1 MDGYIAVSENSLNY
15 FTTHP
20 AIFRIKHYLDIFK
33 SGNLSY
39 NNCLVMCRKQIEI
52 IENYNK
58 IVGKLNLQSFNISST
73 LPEPLFYNVNLR
85 QKFPDGKNLLDYAIS
100 HPRVVMLLT
109 QKGIFSKSAIIN
121 CIKYKYHLSLYV
133 LLEKLKDYNG
143 YENINDYTYNR
154 LLIFLE
160 QILDITVKD
169 GGETPL
175 LYISQLFGDL
185 FPYLGNI
192 PLVTSIIYGYK
203 NKFDFL
209 IESGMNIQ
217 KDDNESGLFD
227 HLSPI
232 EAACVFKRC
241 DFIKKLIDLGVDLNN
256 HDAPSLVSLI
266 CSPPSI
272 RESIC
277 HLEKTDLYNTLLLLV
292 KNGLDLNQMQGPV
305 ISAYKETID
314 MLNNMKNNNKN
325 NDIKYNDIKKT
336 ITNILHDCVLIT
348 EALKISSTPINKK
361 IIIKA
366 IFFDLYFK
374 EMQYLD
380 ITSQFFNKENL
391 IYFIK
396 FMKDN
401 ACTKQLESLVYQ
413 ASNIGMYFNTS
424 ISNLSLITQK
434 IFKQYKKTCLK
445 IIKLANIAVNN
456 LENIS
461 ADITKK
467 NSCHV
472 FNNIC
477 SFLDGPSLN
486 SLSSIKYDK

>member
-1 MDGYIAVSENSLNY
+1 MDGYIAVSENSLDY

-20 AIFRIKHYLDIFK
+20 AIYRIKKYLDIFK

-85 QKFPDGKNLLDYAIS
+85 QKFPDGKNLIDYAIS

-109 QKGIFSKSAIIN
+109 QKGVFSKNAIIN
-121 CIKYKYHLSLYV
+121 CIKYKHNLSLYI
-133 LLEKLKDYNG
+133 LLKKLKDYD
-143 YENINDYTYNR
+143 DYANTTAYNYNR
-154 LLIFLE
+154 LSIFLE
-160 QILDITVKD
+160 RILDIAVKEGD
-169 GGETPL
+169 EIPL

-185 FPYLGNI
+185 IPYLGNV

-217 KDDNESGLFD
+217 KDETESGLFD

-241 DFIKKLIDLGVDLNN
+241 DFIKKLISLGVDLNN
-256 HDAPSLVSLI
+256 HGTPSLVSLI

-277 HLEKTDLYNTLLLLV
+277 HLEKKDLYNTLLLLV
-292 KNGLDLNQMQGPV
+292 KNGLDLNQMQGQL

-314 MLNNMKNNNKN
+314 LLGNLQNNNN
-325 NDIKYNDIKKT
+325 NQGIKYEDIKKT

-348 EALKISSTPINKK
+348 EAVKISSTPINKK
-361 IIIKA
+361 IRIKA

-391 IYFIK
+391 IDFIK

-413 ASNIGMYFNTS
+413 ASNIGSYFNTS
-424 ISNLSLITQK
+424 RSNLSFTTQK

-461 ADITKK
+461 ADIAKK

-477 SFLDGPSLN
+477 SFLDGPSIN